1 MDLVAHVSRFFIEN
15 GANLALQSPLL
26 VALSGGPDSLVL
38 LHLLAVAGAGP
49 PGQSLHAAHLDHAL
63 RPESSEEAA
72 EVAARAEAWGV
83 PCTVERVDVAALAR
97 HANLTVEEGG
107 RRARYA
113 FFQRLAAELDANAV
127 AVAHNADDQVE
138 TVLHHFIRGSG
149 LAGLRGMAPV
159 TRLAP
164 MEKGRTPL
172 LLLRPLLD
180 VPRTT
185 ILDYAAA
192 HHLEPLHDPS
202 NEELVYTRNRIRHEL
217 LPMLEQFNPAI
228 REQVR
233 QNAAII
239 VSDDS
244 YLAEQAT
251 AAWSRLV
258 REEGEGWLRVD
269 LAGWRALPLA
279 LQRRTLRLALC
290 WLYGSLSNA
299 GFRAVEQARK
309 VAAEG
314 AAGAQAVLPGG
325 ISLSI
330 GYDNWLLALPDV
342 APPIDLPQLPV
353 EEPLPLP
360 VPGSVILE
368 NGWELLAEQLEA
380 RPEDMASADR
390 WTAHFDAG
398 QLEGRQLWL
407 RPRLPGERFQPLGM
421 DGRHARV
428 KEVVINSRLAARLRR
443 RWPIVATEEHLLW
456 LVGHHLDRR
465 AAVTP
470 ETAAVIRL
478 RCRRVLPSDG
488 ETLTADH

>member
-1 MDLVAHVSRFFIEN
+1 
-15 GANLALQSPLL
+15 
-26 VALSGGPDSLVL
+26 
-38 LHLLAVAGAGP
+38 
-49 PGQSLHAAHLDHAL
+49 
-63 RPESSEEAA
+63 
-72 EVAARAEAWGV
+72 
-83 PCTVERVDVAALAR
+83 VDVAALAR
-97 HANLTVEEGG
+97 HVNLTVEEGG

-113 FFQRLAAELDANAV
+113 FFQRLAAGLDANAV

-149 LAGLRGMAPV
+149 LAGLRGMAPI

-164 MEKGRTPL
+164 TEKRRTPL
-172 LLLRPLLD
+172 LILRPLLD

-192 HHLEPLHDPS
+192 HDLEPLHDPS

-239 VSDDS
+239 ASDDS

-258 REEGEGWLRVD
+258 REEGEGWLSVE

-279 LQRRTLRLALC
+279 LQRRTLRLALSR
-290 WLYGSLSNA
+290 LLGSLRDA
-299 GFRAVEQARK
+299 GFRTIEQARQL
-309 VAAEG
+309 AADGEV
-314 AAGAQAVLPGG
+314 GAQAVLPDG
-325 ISLSI
+325 LTLTV
-330 GYDNWLLALPDV
+330 GYESWLLALPNV
-342 APPIDLPQLPV
+342 SPPTDLPQLPGDR
-353 EEPLPLP
+353 PLPLP
-360 VPGSVILE
+360 VPGSLILD
-368 NGWELLAEQLEA
+368 NGWEILAERLDV
-380 RPEDMASADR
+380 RPEELAATDR

-398 QLEGRQLWL
+398 QLEDRQLWV
-407 RPRLPGERFQPLGM
+407 RPRQPGERFQPLGM

-428 KEVVINSRLAARLRR
+428 KEVMINNHLAARLRR
-443 RWPIVATEEHLLW
+443 RWPIVATDEHLLW
-456 LVGHHLDRR
+456 LVGHQLDRR

-470 ETAAVIRL
+470 ETTAIIRM
-478 RCRRVLPSDG
+478 RCRRVPPTDG
-488 ETLTADH
+488 QTLTADH